1 MSHPGMA
8 PVIGQATERGEGVYR
23 VPLRF
28 SMNGEWVVIVKGTLA
43 DGRRFD
49 RRIETA
55 TVRQAR

>member
-1 MSHPGMA
+1 MA
-8 PVIGQATERGEGVYR
+8 PVIGQATERREGVYQ

-28 SMNGEWVVIVKGTLA
+28 SMSGEWIVTVKGTLA

-49 RRIETA
+49 RRIETV